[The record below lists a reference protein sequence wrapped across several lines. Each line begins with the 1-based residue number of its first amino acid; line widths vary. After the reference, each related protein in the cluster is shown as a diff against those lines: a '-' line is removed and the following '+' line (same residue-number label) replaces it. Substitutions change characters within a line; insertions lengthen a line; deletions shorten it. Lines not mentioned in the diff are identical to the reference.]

1 MFLIREV
8 EKVLANGKKNGI
20 IGGPIHLGV
29 GQEAIAV
36 GIANNL
42 KKNDQVFGNHRSHSH
57 ILSLGTD
64 LRKFFSEILGRENGL
79 SRGRGGSMHMID
91 KSVGFS
97 GSVPIV
103 SGSLSVAVG
112 AALASKLKKIIQ

>member
-1 MFLIREV
+1 M
-8 EKVLANGKKNGI
+8 
-20 IGGPIHLGV
+20 
-29 GQEAIAV
+29 
-36 GIANNL
+36 
-42 KKNDQVFGNHRSHSH
+42 
-57 ILSLGTD
+57 
-64 LRKFFSEILGRENGL
+64 RKFFSEILGRENGL

-112 AALASKLKKIIQ
+112 AALASKLKKNNSVVVPYFGDGAVEEGIFHESLNFAKINSLPILFVAGK

>member
-1 MFLIREV
+1 MNYRKEDLISSENIFNEVNIDGYNLSTLINLYEKMFLIREV

-42 KKNDQVFGNHRSHSH
+42 KKNDQVLATIVRIVIF
-57 ILSLGTD
+57 SL
-64 LRKFFSEILGRENGL
+64 
-79 SRGRGGSMHMID
+79 
-91 KSVGFS
+91 
-97 GSVPIV
+97 
-103 SGSLSVAVG
+103 
-112 AALASKLKKIIQ
+112 